1 MVWLGI
7 DLGTQ
12 SVRTV
17 ALTGDGTQLAVAG
30 EPLHSERDGDRHEQ
44 DPAQW
49 CAAVRASVGT
59 VASRLAPEHR
69 AALGGIAVD
78 GTSGTFTVLDPRGE
92 PLSPGIMYDDN
103 RAAGYVARVREAG
116 AGLWDRLG
124 YTAAPSWAVTE
135 LAALAETSPGLLG
148 AGNRLAHQSDV
159 ITRMLTG
166 HEVATDSSH
175 AMKTGYDIVGLR
187 WPVELFEALRVPPA
201 VLPDVVTP
209 GTKLGSLCAGE
220 AASTGLPQDI
230 PVFAGMTDGCAA
242 QLGSGALAPGDW
254 NSVLGTTLVLK
265 GTVTELRADPTGA
278 VYAHRG
284 PEAGT
289 WLPGGASGAGA
300 GVLGI
305 LFADHDL
312 DALTEQAL
320 RTEPLPCYPLGGTG
334 ERFPFVAPDARGFVR
349 ATDGREL
356 PLTQSTVD
364 EIGAAAVCSSLLHA
378 VAFTELLCFDTLEQA
393 GFPVGGRIR
402 ISGGAARNDGW
413 NQLRAEVL
421 GRTLEAT
428 ANPEA
433 GAGMAVLA
441 AWASDN
447 RPLDEVA
454 AGMTTV
460 RRSYEPAGGR
470 HEQQYA
476 RFLDTLRARGWVAG

>member
-17 ALTGDGTQLAVAG
+17 ALAGDGTQLAVAG
-30 EPLHSERDGDRHEQ
+30 EPLHSERDGERHEQ

-49 CAAVRASVGT
+49 CAAVRASLGT
-59 VASRLAPEHR
+59 VASRLAPEQR

-148 AGNRLAHQSDV
+148 GGNRLAHQSDV

-175 AMKTGYDIVGLR
+175 AMKTGYDIVELR
-187 WPVELFEALRVPPA
+187 WPAALFEALGVPPA
-201 VLPDVVTP
+201 VLPEVVTP
-209 GTKLGSLCAGE
+209 GTKLGSLCAVE
-220 AASTGLPQDI
+220 AAATGLPQGI

-265 GTVTELRADPTGA
+265 GTVTELRGDPTGT

-300 GVLGI
+300 GVLGS
-305 LFADHDL
+305 LFGDRAL
-312 DALTEQAL
+312 DELTEQAL
-320 RTEPLPCYPLGGTG
+320 RTDPLPCYPLGGTG
-334 ERFPFVAPDARGFVR
+334 ERFPFVAPDARGFIR
-349 ATDGREL
+349 TPDGREL
-356 PLTQSTVD
+356 PLQQSTV
-364 EIGAAAVCSSLLHA
+364 EELGAVTVCSSVLHS
-378 VAFTELLCFDTLEQA
+378 VAFTERLCFDTLTEA
-393 GFPVGGRIR
+393 GFPVQGRIR
-402 ISGGAARNDGW
+402 IGGGAVRNERW
-413 NQLRAEVL
+413 NQLRADVL

-428 ANPEA
+428 VNAEA

-441 AWASDN
+441 AWASDD
-447 RPLDEVA
+447 RPLPEVA
-454 AGMTTV
+454 AAMTTV
-460 RRSYEPAGGR
+460 RCTYEPGTGG
-470 HEQQYA
+470 HDEQYA
-476 RFLDTLRARGWVAG
+476 RFRALLRARGWLAR